1 MDMPTTPLVP
11 ALLSRTEFHALVW
24 AEPLRHLA
32 RRFGISDQSLAKL
45 CDRFDIPR
53 PLPGHWNKVAAGKQI
68 AVPALPPAK
77 AGMHEKIEITPHPGG
92 GASSTAP
99 TPLAAACH
107 TRKAVR
113 VADRL
118 SAPHPIIAGW
128 LATRRAAIASGRLVY
143 DIWPNRPVRAA
154 PFTPIERRRLRILDT
169 LFKALEAEKIF
180 VAETDRHGPVARCG
194 QDEIAFQLRPRLK
207 EVRQLLTAE
216 ERRWHGSGKQ
226 YRRELVETDV
236 LVFEIKRWL
245 PGDLPRVWQDGRK
258 GMIEDRVGDILMTL
272 LAAFPMMAAAREQA
286 EERQR
291 LLETEE
297 RKRQMLAQ
305 QLKLDRDRFRCFL
318 EQAGRWREA
327 ELARDFLMALRAAIP
342 DSSLE
347 IGGRPAAEWLEWAQ
361 GHMQAHDPLIQ
372 DSSAVFRSIAEVT
385 EKTYRER

>member
-1 MDMPTTPLVP
+1 MEGD
-11 ALLSRTEFHALVW
+11 
-24 AEPLRHLA
+24 
-32 RRFGISDQSLAKL
+32 
-45 CDRFDIPR
+45 
-53 PLPGHWNKVAAGKQI
+53 AA
-68 AVPALPPAK
+68 
-77 AGMHEKIEITPHPGG
+77 
-92 GASSTAP
+92 
-99 TPLAAACH
+99 LAA
-107 TRKAVR
+107 TRQNGKAVR
-113 VADRL
+113 VAERL
-118 SAPHPIIAGW
+118 SDPHPIIAGW
-128 LATRRAAIASGRLVY
+128 LANRREAIARGRLVY

-154 PFTPIERRRLRILDT
+154 PFTAIERRRLRILDA
-169 LFKALEAEKIF
+169 LFKALAVEKI
-180 VAETDRHGPVARCG
+180 VIAETDQQAPIARCG

-207 EVRQLLTAE
+207 EVRQFLTAE
-216 ERRWHGSGKQ
+216 ERRWHGSGRQ

-245 PGDLPRVWQDGRK
+245 PGDLPRIWQDDRK
-258 GMIEDRVGDILMTL
+258 GMIEDSVGDIVATL

-291 LLETEE
+291 LRETEE

-347 IGGRPAAEWLEWAQ
+347 IDGRPAAEWLEWAQ
-361 GHMQAHDPLIQ
+361 RHVQAHDPLAQ

-385 EKTYRER
+385 ERTYRER